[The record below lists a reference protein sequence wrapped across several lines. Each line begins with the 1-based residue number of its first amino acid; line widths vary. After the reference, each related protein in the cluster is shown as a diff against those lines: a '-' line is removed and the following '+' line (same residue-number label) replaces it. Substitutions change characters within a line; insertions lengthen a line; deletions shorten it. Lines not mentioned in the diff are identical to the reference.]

1 MASHEL
7 CLLRTCSCRLST
19 AQALSLDRSLAN
31 LNPVELPEMPSDL
44 VPTLPA
50 FLQDLL
56 ALNPMQRADKLAR
69 QFYELEVAERERLEG
84 TFRWH
89 AKHTAVESAPH
100 VSGGRTSEGGE
111 ESPETRQ
118 WKKFGISAG
127 VELGGLNR
135 FKNIF
140 PVSLA
145 GCSPS
150 TLAS

>member
-1 MASHEL
+1 
-7 CLLRTCSCRLST
+7 
-19 AQALSLDRSLAN
+19 
-31 LNPVELPEMPSDL
+31 MPSHL
-44 VPTLPA
+44 VPTLPQ

-56 ALNPMQRADKLAR
+56 ALDPMQRADKLAR

-89 AKHTAVESAPH
+89 AKHTAVEAAPQAR
-100 VSGGRTSEGGE
+100 SGRDGKGFAEGE

-140 PVSLA
+140 PVCDSASPFLADFALTSRSL
-145 GCSPS
+145 
-150 TLAS
+150 LAV

>member
-1 MASHEL
+1 MS
-7 CLLRTCSCRLST
+7 
-19 AQALSLDRSLAN
+19 
-31 LNPVELPEMPSDL
+31 
-44 VPTLPA
+44 
-50 FLQDLL
+50 
-56 ALNPMQRADKLAR
+56 PMQRADKLAR

-89 AKHTAVESAPH
+89 ARHTAAEAAPQARR
-100 VSGGRTSEGGE
+100 GRDGKEMEEGE

-140 PVSLA
+140 PVSLHL
-145 GCSPS
+145 SS
-150 TLAS
+150 TFQEV

>member
-1 MASHEL
+1 MS
-7 CLLRTCSCRLST
+7 
-19 AQALSLDRSLAN
+19 
-31 LNPVELPEMPSDL
+31 
-44 VPTLPA
+44 
-50 FLQDLL
+50 
-56 ALNPMQRADKLAR
+56 PMQRADKLAR

-89 AKHTAVESAPH
+89 ARHTAAEAAPQARR
-100 VSGGRTSEGGE
+100 GRDGKGMEEGE

-140 PVSLA
+140 PVSYSSPVVSQDLA
-145 GCSPS
+145 LMNRLD
-150 TLAS
+150 TV